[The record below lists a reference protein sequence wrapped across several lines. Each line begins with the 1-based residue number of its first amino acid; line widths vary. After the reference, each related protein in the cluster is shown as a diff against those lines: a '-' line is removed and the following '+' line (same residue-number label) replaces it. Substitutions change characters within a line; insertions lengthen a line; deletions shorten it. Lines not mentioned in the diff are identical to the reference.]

1 MRPEQRGRVKQPHHG
16 FNWRQEEIR
25 DWGKAF
31 HHPEKAGV
39 RGLQGR
45 QGQRGLCRR
54 GPRDDRRLRKELER
68 QSVPDLEPDVVG
80 KLLPAACQGGGHSEE
95 EWRGKDS
102 RRPNR
107 GGSRGAWSSKQSLN
121 QFWNPSSCRTLM
133 GTGRG
138 NRRWTPLL
146 LRAIAAGGM
155 IGFWNSTSKGCS
167 TTSPTIFC
175 YGRLT
180 HPQKSRRLRENPQL
194 CLQHP
199 ALQPIRH
206 HPPRPLRRRPRRPQ
220 IPILNE
226 LLDRALNS
234 PDRHPPPCPNGA

>member
-95 EWRGKDS
+95 EWRGKDGVPTVADRVAQMVVKTILEPVLEPVFLS
-102 RRPNR
+102 DSYGYRP
-107 GGSRGAWSSKQSLN
+107 GKSALD
-121 QFWNPSSCRTLM
+121 
-133 GTGRG
+133 
-138 NRRWTPLL
+138 
-146 LRAIAAGGM
+146 AIA
-155 IGFWNSTSKGCS
+155 ITRNRCWRYDWVLEFDIKGLFDNIS
-167 TTSPTIFC
+167 HD
-175 YGRLT
+175 L
-180 HPQKSRRLRENPQL
+180 
-194 CLQHP
+194 
-199 ALQPIRH
+199 
-206 HPPRPLRRRPRRPQ
+206 
-220 IPILNE
+220 
-226 LLDRALNS
+226 
-234 PDRHPPPCPNGA
+234 